1 MVVYKNKILAA
12 SISYKTGEEALSQ
25 NSSHKKTEA
34 KGEKKE
40 WHSQTS
46 CELSTN
52 AIMISIRPSARS
64 DPRKRQRSTSEL
76 LVNQIKPNRLGYL
89 I

>member
-1 MVVYKNKILAA
+1 MEENKESVRQKSQWVVVYKNKILAA
-12 SISYKTGEEALSQ
+12 SISYKTGEEAVAR

-40 WHSQTS
+40 WHSQTR

-52 AIMISIRPSARS
+52 AMNDLHKAFR
-64 DPRKRQRSTSEL
+64 
-76 LVNQIKPNRLGYL
+76 G
-89 I
+89 